1 MSQAPAD
8 RPPSSSF
15 RPRIVG
21 VLGMLLLVNALFVF
35 ALLWGL
41 VVLVPTAVGFAF
53 TGETTVLRDLFR
65 LPVPVPAYLAL
76 VAGFLGAQIYYG
88 YRRVLAGSTA
98 GDSGGTHAVARTV
111 RKLAMAADVPE
122 PAVRVVADDEPSC
135 YTIGRLTDATIVVTT
150 GLIDVLDADE
160 LEAVLAH
167 ELAHVINRDVTLMTV
182 TTLFL
187 EITDRVY
194 HATRLVRYAVTDPED
209 LSSRD
214 WLVLRF
220 AFPIAALVY
229 LLVGPVLWLFPRV
242 AGWATRTLAH
252 AREFAADAGA
262 ARLTGRPL
270 ALATALTT
278 LHGTTTAPETD
289 LRLVKTCALCIVPAE
304 PVTGT
309 GTDKLPAVTRPADG
323 EQRTEQV
330 TAWLDATAP
339 TQSPGESFDT
349 HPPVTERVARLREL
363 AVELEGKR

>member
-1 MSQAPAD
+1 MSAT
-8 RPPSSSF
+8 PSKRARAGSF
-15 RPRIVG
+15 RWQIVG
-21 VLGMLLLVNALFVF
+21 VLGLLLLVNALFVL

-41 VVLVPTAVGFAF
+41 AVLVPTTVGFVF
-53 TGETTVLRDLFR
+53 TGEPAVFSDLVR
-65 LPVPVPAYLAL
+65 LPVPVPAALLL
-76 VAGFLGAQIYYG
+76 VAGFLVAQVYYG

-98 GDSGGTHAVARTV
+98 GDSDGTHAVARTV

-122 PAVRVVADDEPSC
+122 PAVRVVEDAEPSC

-150 GLIDVLDADE
+150 GLIDGLDASE

-167 ELAHVINRDVTLMTV
+167 ELAHVVNRDVTLMTV

-194 HATRLVRYAVTDPED
+194 HATRLVQYAVTDPDD

-214 WLVLRF
+214 WLILRF
-220 AFPIAALVY
+220 TFPIAALVY
-229 LLVGPVLWLFPRV
+229 VLVAPVLWLFPRV
-242 AGWATRTLAH
+242 AGWGTRKLAH

-278 LHGTTTAPETD
+278 LAGTTTTPETD

-309 GTDKLPAVTRPADG
+309 GTDALPTIERPADDG
-323 EQRTEQV
+323 ERTEQV
-330 TAWLDATAP
+330 TAWLDAATPAH
-339 TQSPGESFDT
+339 SREAFDT
-349 HPPVTERVARLREL
+349 HPPVAEQVRRLREL
-363 AVELEGKR
+363 AVELEGEP